1 MSKYDGI
8 FPSRGN
14 LSYKEAYFTI
24 DRASVLAPELYR
36 GYRRLYRSES
46 TIRILDIIPVRNH
59 SRRL

>member
-1 MSKYDGI
+1 MSKYNGI
-8 FPSRGN
+8 SLSRGN

-24 DRASVLAPELYR
+24 DRASVLAPELSR
-36 GYRRLYRSES
+36 ISLGGGEA